1 MFSNV
6 GFNVHD
12 LCLTSL
18 NPHND
23 SKGELLLWLLL
34 LLLEILKIRKP
45 RFKDIEFSVKEKLI
59 IADLEFRSGPK

>member
-1 MFSNV
+1 M
-6 GFNVHD
+6 
-12 LCLTSL
+12 
-18 NPHND
+18 
-23 SKGELLLWLLL
+23 LWLLL